1 MDANTVRFYAD
12 DVLTAEVYFSKEIDK
27 TDPFDRP
34 MKINMVTETYDWGTP
49 YPTPAQL
56 EDKALN
62 TSYYDWVRSYKL
74 VPVDQKLSKALTK
87 YDPIFEE
94 SITATGGY
102 QKSTG
107 KNKKY
112 LFYMTYK
119 ANQDGE
125 VKIRLASLTGKIIEE
140 VTHTVLAGY
149 GNKGLELPME
159 KWPKAGRYQLEM
171 ELTTKE
177 VKTTG
182 KIQIDL

>member
-1 MDANTVRFYAD
+1 M
-12 DVLTAEVYFSKEIDK
+12 
-27 TDPFDRP
+27 
-34 MKINMVTETYDWGTP
+34 
-49 YPTPAQL
+49 
-56 EDKALN
+56 
-62 TSYYDWVRSYKL
+62 
-74 VPVDQKLSKALTK
+74 
-87 YDPIFEE
+87 
-94 SITATGGY
+94 GGY

-112 LFYMTYK
+112 LFHK

-125 VKIRLASLTGKIIEE
+125 VKIRLASLTGKILEE
-140 VTHTVLAGY
+140 VTHTVLDGY

-171 ELTTKE
+171 ELTKKE